1 MINNAELLRE
11 TNHDGINCKK
21 ILVAVDYED
30 KTPEVFDTALR
41 IAKVYNSE
49 IRIFYSLQK
58 PLIPYSNTF
67 VYGHLGGYGGVYSPE
82 LMEVE
87 EQLNEDVQ
95 TDLQAWLDGFAKR
108 AIAEEITATADYRI
122 GEPGQEICLVAK
134 DWGADLIVIGRHA
147 RGGLS
152 ELLLGSVSNH
162 VIHHADCSV
171 LVVKP

>member
-1 MINNAELLRE
+1 
-11 TNHDGINCKK
+11 
-21 ILVAVDYED
+21 
-30 KTPEVFDTALR
+30 
-41 IAKVYNSE
+41 
-49 IRIFYSLQK
+49 
-58 PLIPYSNTF
+58 
-67 VYGHLGGYGGVYSPE
+67 
-82 LMEVE
+82 MEVE